1 VAVSAAA
8 GAAGCGAVQLL
19 RRAGATVVAITSEAN
34 HAWLAGKGAIPI
46 AYGPDLRRDVETFHL
61 DAFIDLHGP
70 HYLDLAIELGVP
82 PSRINTII
90 SFAKAASFVA
100 RTDGSMAGTG
110 RIMVCAGREVLSPT
124 ERTNPAP
131 SKRWPTGCAPAPT

>member
-1 VAVSAAA
+1 MT
-8 GAAGCGAVQLL
+8 
-19 RRAGATVVAITSEAN
+19 GATVVAIASEAN

-46 AYGPDLRRDVETFHL
+46 AYSPDLRRDVETFHL

-70 HYLDLAIELGVP
+70 HHLDLAIELGVP

-90 SFAKAASFVA
+90 SLARATSFGA
-100 RTDGSMAGTG
+100 RIGGIMADTG
-110 RIMVCAGREVLSPT
+110 RIMVGAGREVLSPT

-131 SKRWPTGCAPAPT
+131 SKRWPTGCTPAPT